1 MANKK
6 RKIIQ
11 KRRKREGKTNYKK
24 RLKLLLSSR
33 CRLVVRPS
41 LNSLLA
47 QIIEYAPKGDKV
59 LVAANANELD
69 KFGCKFNKGNP
80 PSAYLTGFLL
90 GTKCAQKGIKDAVL
104 DIGLKDSTKGSRIFA
119 CLKGTVDAK
128 LNVPCSK
135 EVFPSEDRIKGEHI
149 VKYASIA
156 AKRFTKQNKEAD
168 VKSLPKSFEDVKNKI
183 AKVK

>member
-1 MANKK
+1 MNGK
-6 RKIIQ
+6 RKSLIC
-11 KRRKREGKTNYKK
+11 RELT
-24 RLKLLLSSR
+24 
-33 CRLVVRPS
+33 
-41 LNSLLA
+41 LNLMLEDYPDCA
-47 QIIEYAPKGDKV
+47 LE
-59 LVAANANELD
+59 
-69 KFGCKFNKGNP
+69 
-80 PSAYLTGFLL
+80 
-90 GTKCAQKGIKDAVL
+90 CAQKGIKDAVL